1 LDGTAVPSDV
11 LKGAT
16 FLSLNSEEL
25 QTGTLE
31 LLGTANAS
39 DVLSGKTFYNTN
51 AQALQTGT
59 MTNNSGGIISLDAG
73 STYTIP
79 AGYHKGNG
87 YIQANCN
94 TKYLNSK
101 THSWT
106 VSATTTVTIPSISY
120 TNTSTSTIMVLI
132 YEFGQTTTSFAEAPK
147 YTSSISSAPPITGA
161 EVAGGTS
168 MSTSGG

>member
-1 LDGTAVPSDV
+1 MDGTAVPSDV

-59 MTNNSGGIISLDAG
+59 MQNLNVIDSMIGGMNDSYPNMPLKAGISLQYTRPTTNRQPYIAMSVAASG
-73 STYTIP
+73 SQ
-79 AGYHKGNG
+79 GG
-87 YIQANCN
+87 YIGPAN
-94 TKYLNSK
+94 S
-101 THSWT
+101 
-106 VSATTTVTIPSISY
+106 
-120 TNTSTSTIMVLI
+120 
-132 YEFGQTTTSFAEAPK
+132 
-147 YTSSISSAPPITGA
+147 
-161 EVAGGTS
+161 
-168 MSTSGG
+168 

>member
-1 LDGTAVPSDV
+1 MDGTAVPSDV

-59 MTNNSGGIISLDAG
+59 MQNLNVIDFMIGGMNNSYPDLPLRLGTYLQYTVPTKNKRPYIAMSVGASG
-73 STYTIP
+73 SQ
-79 AGYHKGNG
+79 GG
-87 YIQANCN
+87 YIGPNGN
-94 TKYLNSK
+94 
-101 THSWT
+101 
-106 VSATTTVTIPSISY
+106 
-120 TNTSTSTIMVLI
+120 
-132 YEFGQTTTSFAEAPK
+132 
-147 YTSSISSAPPITGA
+147 
-161 EVAGGTS
+161 
-168 MSTSGG
+168 